1 MSTRAGR
8 GHVLAGALLF
18 LAQLGGGGTSFNS
31 AVDQIERSVTRPV
44 PQAPPAPVEPSPNVW
59 VPDRFLPDPAQGG
72 TSLVPG
78 HWDRR
83 LSDGQYYAPPSTAC
97 NSGTGACATAPA
109 GVRPAPDSRTAPSDT
124 LMAP

>member
-1 MSTRAGR
+1 MSTRVGR
-8 GHVLAGALLF
+8 GHALAGALLF

-44 PQAPPAPVEPSPNVW
+44 PQAPAAPVEQSPNVW

-97 NSGTGACATAPA
+97 NSASGACSTAPA
-109 GVRPAPDSRTAPSDT
+109 GV
-124 LMAP
+124 